1 MFRISYKMV
10 VITNKMYEFYQ
21 HFRNFYPQTK
31 RKDFFNSVN
40 IWFNRSCHNIVNF
53 IKNIALLKFYHAE
66 QY

>member
-1 MFRISYKMV
+1 
-10 VITNKMYEFYQ
+10 MYEFYQ

-53 IKNIALLKFYHAE
+53 IKNIALLKFFHAE